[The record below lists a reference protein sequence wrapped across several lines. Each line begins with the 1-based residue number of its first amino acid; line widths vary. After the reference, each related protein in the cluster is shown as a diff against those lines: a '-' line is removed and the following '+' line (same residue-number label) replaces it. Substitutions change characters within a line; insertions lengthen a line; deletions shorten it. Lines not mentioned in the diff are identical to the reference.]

1 MASKVVDNCNVLI
14 ALPCDYNTILME
26 DPNNKISTLFQL
38 LLFFFIQ
45 HFKPPTN
52 FWESACYDRGPDG
65 SILAIR
71 LVLSHLIHVY

>member
-1 MASKVVDNCNVLI
+1 MHPFPHRKASTPNREQPNK
-14 ALPCDYNTILME
+14 LME